1 MKAAIPES
9 GFQRKAWELQKDS
22 RAQIFP
28 KYLENDG
35 TKQRQIFSVMSF
47 FYLVNDL
54 INY

>member
-1 MKAAIPES
+1 MKAAVPES
-9 GFQRKAWELQKDS
+9 GFQRKAWEPQKYS
-22 RAQIFP
+22 RAQIFLR
-28 KYLENDG
+28 YLENNG